1 VCVELSRELGPI
13 LLKSIHVYI
22 KPPIISILFSE
33 TKTPHFRRRPRVD
46 MYILIVVWNS
56 IHTKR
61 SLKIDVVYQKKNQTI
76 VGGKKCNASRG
87 QFTMFL
93 MYCVFIILLQIRA
106 RCVNPVCVPIHY
118 RGGAIQQRENVRF
131 TIQCAFHRV

>member
-1 VCVELSRELGPI
+1 MCVELSRELGPI
-13 LLKSIHVYI
+13 LLKSIHVFTN
-22 KPPIISILFSE
+22 PPIISILFSE
-33 TKTPHFRRRPRVD
+33 TKTPHFRRRWPRVD
-46 MYILIVVWNS
+46 MYIIVVWNS

-61 SLKIDVVYQKKNQTI
+61 SLKFEKKPNNSR
-76 VGGKKCNASRG
+76 GKKCNASRG

-106 RCVNPVCVPIHY
+106 RCVNPVCVSIHY

>member
-1 VCVELSRELGPI
+1 MCVELSRELGPI
-13 LLKSIHVYI
+13 LLKSIHVYT
-22 KPPIISILFSE
+22 KPSIISILFSE
-33 TKTPHFRRRPRVD
+33 TKTPHFRRWPRVD
-46 MYILIVVWNS
+46 MYIIVVRNS

-61 SLKIDVVYQKKNQTI
+61 SLKIDVVYRKKKPNNSW
-76 VGGKKCNASRG
+76 GKKCNASRG

-106 RCVNPVCVPIHY
+106 RCVNPVCVSIHY
-118 RGGAIQQRENVRF
+118 RGGAIQRRENVRF